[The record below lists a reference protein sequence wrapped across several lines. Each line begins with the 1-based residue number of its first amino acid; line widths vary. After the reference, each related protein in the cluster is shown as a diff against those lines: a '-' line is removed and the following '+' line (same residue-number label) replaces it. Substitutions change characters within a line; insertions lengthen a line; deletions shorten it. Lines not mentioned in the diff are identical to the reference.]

1 MARKKTTDE
10 VKVRTNAE
18 VKTDVK
24 KPYKINCPSGWLT
37 VKNNQG
43 EPIGTIKDDTEIIG
57 EDIDNRVKF
66 SFDGNDG
73 YVLKSCVK

>member
-1 MARKKTTDE
+1 MARKKTTEE
-10 VKVRTNAE
+10 VKP
-18 VKTDVK
+18 KTK
-24 KPYKINCPSGWLT
+24 AYKINCPSGWLT
-37 VKNNQG
+37 VKNYYG

-57 EDIDNRVKF
+57 EDVDNRVKF

>member
-10 VKVRTNAE
+10 TKAKTKAE
-18 VKTDVK
+18 VKTEVK
-24 KPYKINCPSGWLT
+24 KFYKINWPSGWLT

-57 EDIDNRVKF
+57 EEVDNRVKF